1 MGRHSRP
8 RRMVVAALVITSVVF
23 RLSDEAAVTAAETA
37 GCPDAH
43 HRLES
48 ANPDGLPRA
57 NSVVSKAR
65 VTAILKRNTVG
76 LRRRFHYTKANVAS
90 IQGNAISES
99 GSGVIARRYYVI
111 RLTVPNSYC
120 PTMPWFYDGVPLIF
134 IT

>member
-8 RRMVVAALVITSVVF
+8 RRMVVAALVITSLGF
-23 RLSDEAAVTAAETA
+23 RLCDEAAAAATA

-43 HRLES
+43 HRLEG

-57 NSVVSKAR
+57 NSVVSKSR
-65 VTAILKRNTVG
+65 VTAILKSNTVG

-111 RLTVPNSYC
+111 QLTVPNAYC
-120 PTMPWFYDGVPLIF
+120 PNMPWFYDGVPLIF